1 MAELPDD
8 GDRGELWRVRVP
20 VVFDIAARSWRQA
33 RGIVDQ
39 TLTSRSIGALS
50 VPEGR
55 EGVRGWSHQEDSY
68 PGLNT
73 SASTQQTFL
82 ADLTTIEVLRTL
94 VETEA
99 QQPGTLRVLNAA
111 ELQQLRITLAAAD
124 RYVEIPNPEYPESD
138 PLFAGHAT
146 EAAPELP
153 EGLYEGMDI
162 GGKPVRLAV
171 GPSRLNALGRTAAT
185 LPLGNVDS
193 RALAEIAGVLQGYD
207 RTQHPSA
214 ALEQISNLVRAAGH
228 DGLDSRELLANRAAR
243 TRPQIVTVGV
253 ITWSDD
259 PEVEPSILL
268 GSRRTDLA
276 RRVATQLYEEL
287 EDSEAFAGGRE
298 FIDQHTP
305 IEQWNTPRDVDQWL
319 EALAEATPI
328 PRVTITQLPVT
339 DLTGPGGQYERDLS
353 YALARRAA
361 QLAASEVTQ
370 PRPGAAPARE
380 LRPI

>member
-1 MAELPDD
+1 MGTSVKGWGQFRPSTPRQVA
-8 GDRGELWRVRVP
+8 RG
-20 VVFDIAARSWRQA
+20 ARSGRHN
-33 RGIVDQ
+33 
-39 TLTSRSIGALS
+39 GA
-50 VPEGR
+50 
-55 EGVRGWSHQEDSY
+55 
-68 PGLNT
+68 
-73 SASTQQTFL
+73 
-82 ADLTTIEVLRTL
+82 
-94 VETEA
+94 
-99 QQPGTLRVLNAA
+99 
-111 ELQQLRITLAAAD
+111 
-124 RYVEIPNPEYPESD
+124 
-138 PLFAGHAT
+138 
-146 EAAPELP
+146 
-153 EGLYEGMDI
+153 
-162 GGKPVRLAV
+162 KP
-171 GPSRLNALGRTAAT
+171 SCHNH